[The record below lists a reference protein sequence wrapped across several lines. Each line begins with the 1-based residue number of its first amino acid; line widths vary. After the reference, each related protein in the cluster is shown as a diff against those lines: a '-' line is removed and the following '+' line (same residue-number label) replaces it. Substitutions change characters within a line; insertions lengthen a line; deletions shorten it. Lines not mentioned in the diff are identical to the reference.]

1 MDGWVFLMWRTYYLP
16 LSLKYSE
23 DSHFSAPTPSK
34 QHSFYI
40 KIYLQFF
47 SMTEEPGVY
56 FSSSVVNCVLN
67 AFLSY
72 NTIML
77 NIVTIHV
84 LRKTPSLPK
93 TLKTLLFSLTIS
105 DLLVGLL
112 VEPLHIV
119 LLVKE
124 MHQDTSSKVYT
135 TMLTAFLIMVNFLSF
150 ASFFSVVAIS
160 ADRFLAIYLHLRY
173 QELVTSK
180 RVFMGTVSIWIFSAS
195 FSISGFRWAPENR
208 RYIIFA
214 SVEVLCYVCTGIF
227 YYKLYAAVQCLT
239 IQGVAQDI
247 LNIARQKKSA
257 FVTFF
262 VYLVFLVCYLP
273 KTCLNIIVIILEPSK
288 LIYNTSIYVTTL
300 MFVNSCLNPLIY
312 SWKMKHIR
320 RNFVQILITI
330 SSPRKSVVH

>member
-1 MDGWVFLMWRTYYLP
+1 
-16 LSLKYSE
+16 
-23 DSHFSAPTPSK
+23 
-34 QHSFYI
+34 
-40 KIYLQFF
+40 
-47 SMTEEPGVY
+47 
-56 FSSSVVNCVLN
+56 
-67 AFLSY
+67 
-72 NTIML
+72 ML

-84 LRKTPSLPK
+84 LRKTPSLTK
-93 TLKTLLFSLTIS
+93 TLKTLLLSLTIS

-124 MHQDTSSKVYT
+124 MHQDISSKVYT
-135 TMLTAFLIMVNFLSF
+135 TILTAFLIMVNFLSS

-180 RVFMGTVSIWIFSAS
+180 RVFIGTISIWIFSAS

-214 SVEVLCYVCTGIF
+214 SIEVLCYLCTGIF
-227 YYKLYAAVQCLT
+227 YYKLYAAVQRLT
-239 IQGVAQDI
+239 IQGVAAQDI

-257 FVTFF
+257 FGTFF

-288 LIYNTSIYVTTL
+288 LIYNTSIYATTL
-300 MFVNSCLNPLIY
+300 MFLNSCLNPLIY

-330 SSPRKSVVH
+330 SSPRKSVVHDIIKAGVRN

>member
-1 MDGWVFLMWRTYYLP
+1 
-16 LSLKYSE
+16 
-23 DSHFSAPTPSK
+23 
-34 QHSFYI
+34 
-40 KIYLQFF
+40 
-47 SMTEEPGVY
+47 MTEEPAVY
-56 FSSSVVNCVLN
+56 FSSFVVNCVLN

-72 NTIML
+72 NTILL

-135 TMLTAFLIMVNFLSF
+135 TMLTAFLIMVNFLSS

-180 RVFMGTVSIWIFSAS
+180 RVFIGTISIWIFSAS

-214 SVEVLCYVCTGIF
+214 SIEVL
-227 YYKLYAAVQCLT
+227 
-239 IQGVAQDI
+239 
-247 LNIARQKKSA
+247 
-257 FVTFF
+257 
-262 VYLVFLVCYLP
+262 
-273 KTCLNIIVIILEPSK
+273 
-288 LIYNTSIYVTTL
+288 
-300 MFVNSCLNPLIY
+300 
-312 SWKMKHIR
+312 
-320 RNFVQILITI
+320 
-330 SSPRKSVVH
+330 

>member
-1 MDGWVFLMWRTYYLP
+1 
-16 LSLKYSE
+16 
-23 DSHFSAPTPSK
+23 
-34 QHSFYI
+34 
-40 KIYLQFF
+40 
-47 SMTEEPGVY
+47 
-56 FSSSVVNCVLN
+56 
-67 AFLSY
+67 
-72 NTIML
+72 ML

-84 LRKTPSLPK
+84 LRKTPSLTK
-93 TLKTLLFSLTIS
+93 TLKTLLLSLTIS

-124 MHQDTSSKVYT
+124 MHQDISSKVYT
-135 TMLTAFLIMVNFLSF
+135 TILTAFLIMVNFLSS

-180 RVFMGTVSIWIFSAS
+180 RVFIGTISIWIFSAS

-214 SVEVLCYVCTGIF
+214 SIEVLCYLCTGIF
-227 YYKLYAAVQCLT
+227 YYKLYAAVQRLT
-239 IQGVAQDI
+239 IQGVAAQDI

-257 FVTFF
+257 FGTFF

-288 LIYNTSIYVTTL
+288 LIYNTSIYAMTL
-300 MFVNSCLNPLIY
+300 MFLNSCLNPLIY

-330 SSPRKSVVH
+330 GSPAKALFIK

>member
-1 MDGWVFLMWRTYYLP
+1 
-16 LSLKYSE
+16 
-23 DSHFSAPTPSK
+23 
-34 QHSFYI
+34 
-40 KIYLQFF
+40 
-47 SMTEEPGVY
+47 MTEGPGVY

-72 NTIML
+72 NTITL

-84 LRKTPSLPK
+84 LRKTPSLPN
-93 TLKTLLFSLTIS
+93 TLKTLLLSLTIS

-135 TMLTAFLIMVNFLSF
+135 SMLTAFLIMVNFLAS

-160 ADRFLAIYLHLRY
+160 ADRFLAIHLHLRY
-173 QELVTSK
+173 RELVTSK
-180 RVFMGTVSIWIFSAS
+180 RVFVGTISIWIFSAS
-195 FSISGFRWAPENR
+195 LSISGFRWAPENR

-214 SVEVLCYVCTGIF
+214 SIDVLCYLGTGIF
-227 YYKLYAAVQCLT
+227 YYKLYRAVQRLT
-239 IQGVAQDI
+239 IQDVAQDGKMI
-247 LNIARQKKSA
+247 LNFERQKKSA
-257 FVTFF
+257 FGTFF

-273 KTCLNIIVIILEPSK
+273 KTCLNILVILLEPSK
-288 LIYNTSIYVTTL
+288 LIYNTSIYAMMLVFL
-300 MFVNSCLNPLIY
+300 NSCLNPLIY

-320 RNFVQILITI
+320 RNYMQILISI

>member
-1 MDGWVFLMWRTYYLP
+1 
-16 LSLKYSE
+16 
-23 DSHFSAPTPSK
+23 
-34 QHSFYI
+34 
-40 KIYLQFF
+40 
-47 SMTEEPGVY
+47 
-56 FSSSVVNCVLN
+56 
-67 AFLSY
+67 
-72 NTIML
+72 ML
-77 NIVTIHV
+77 NVVTIHV

-93 TLKTLLFSLTIS
+93 TLKTLLLSLTIS

-135 TMLTAFLIMVNFLSF
+135 TILTAFLIMVNFLSS

-180 RVFMGTVSIWIFSAS
+180 RVFIGTISIWIFSAA

-214 SVEVLCYVCTGIF
+214 SVEVLCYLCTGIF
-227 YYKLYAAVQCLT
+227 YYKLYAAVQRLT
-239 IQGVAQDI
+239 IQGVVQDI

-257 FVTFF
+257 FGTFF

-273 KTCLNIIVIILEPSK
+273 KTCLNIISIILEPSK
-288 LIYNTSIYVTTL
+288 LIYNTSIYVMTL
-300 MFVNSCLNPLIY
+300 MFLNSCLNPLIY

>member
-1 MDGWVFLMWRTYYLP
+1 
-16 LSLKYSE
+16 
-23 DSHFSAPTPSK
+23 
-34 QHSFYI
+34 
-40 KIYLQFF
+40 
-47 SMTEEPGVY
+47 
-56 FSSSVVNCVLN
+56 
-67 AFLSY
+67 
-72 NTIML
+72 ML

-84 LRKTPSLPK
+84 LRKTPSLTK
-93 TLKTLLFSLTIS
+93 TLKTLLLSLTIS

-135 TMLTAFLIMVNFLSF
+135 TMLTAFLIMVNFLSS

-180 RVFMGTVSIWIFSAS
+180 RVFIGTISIWIFSAS

-214 SVEVLCYVCTGIF
+214 SIEVLCYLCTGIF
-227 YYKLYAAVQCLT
+227 YYKLYAAVQRLT
-239 IQGVAQDI
+239 IQGVAAQDI

-257 FVTFF
+257 FGTFF

-288 LIYNTSIYVTTL
+288 LIYNTSIYAMTL
-300 MFVNSCLNPLIY
+300 MFLNSCLNPLIY

-330 SSPRKSVVH
+330 SSPRKSVVHDIIKAGVRN

>member
-1 MDGWVFLMWRTYYLP
+1 
-16 LSLKYSE
+16 
-23 DSHFSAPTPSK
+23 
-34 QHSFYI
+34 
-40 KIYLQFF
+40 
-47 SMTEEPGVY
+47 MTEEPAVY

-67 AFLSY
+67 AFLFY

-84 LRKTPSLPK
+84 LRKTPSLTK
-93 TLKTLLFSLTIS
+93 TLKTLLLSLTIS

-135 TMLTAFLIMVNFLSF
+135 TMLTAFLIMVNFLSS

-180 RVFMGTVSIWIFSAS
+180 RVFIGTISIWIFSAS

-214 SVEVLCYVCTGIF
+214 SIEVLCYLCTGIF
-227 YYKLYAAVQCLT
+227 YYKLYAAVQRLT
-239 IQGVAQDI
+239 IQGVAAQDI

-257 FVTFF
+257 FGTFF

-288 LIYNTSIYVTTL
+288 LIYNTSIYAMTL
-300 MFVNSCLNPLIY
+300 MFLNSCLNPLIY

-330 SSPRKSVVH
+330 GSPAKALFIK